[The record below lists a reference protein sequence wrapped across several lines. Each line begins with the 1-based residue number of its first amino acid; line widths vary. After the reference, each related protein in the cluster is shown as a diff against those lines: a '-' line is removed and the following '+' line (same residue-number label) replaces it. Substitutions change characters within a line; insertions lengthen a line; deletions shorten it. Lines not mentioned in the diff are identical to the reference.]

1 MAGYNSLELL
11 VGVPLLGGLF
21 CLILSDRFKDLARIV
36 SLLVSVII
44 FAGSLYL
51 FINKPGPW
59 QLGSNTILASDNLS
73 SFIALGIS
81 FFALTVSIWSLSYST
96 RSLGRYF
103 GYILITLGASL
114 GAAFSVNFIALL
126 VFWGL
131 VAAMLYLLVNIS
143 GTESSAA
150 ASKKAIIIV
159 GGTDALLILGVGLIW
174 HITGSFNIGAS
185 KIGLSNVTA
194 YMAYLT
200 IAVAGL
206 AKAGAMPFHSWVP
219 EVAEHA
225 PTSVTAYLP
234 ASVDK
239 LLGIYLLMRA
249 SLTIFTL
256 NGIVNLILLIVGAV
270 TIVFAV
276 LFALVQ
282 HDMKKLLGYHAVSQV
297 GYMVLGIGTANPVG
311 MAGALFHML
320 NNSIYKSCLFLSAG
334 NVEHRSGTTDLS
346 KLGGLAKYMPLTFAA
361 FLVASLSISG
371 IPPFNGFVSKWML
384 YQGVIA
390 SVGLGSKLK
399 ILWLVAAM
407 FGSALTIASFMKLIH
422 AVFLGRPDGDFAHIK
437 EAPFYMTMPVIV
449 LASICV
455 VFGVGAFILPL
466 PILIAPA
473 IGFNISYSGVWQPV
487 PATLLILAGL
497 AIGAGGYLFLRT
509 AKFRQ
514 TDTFVGGG
522 NPDLLGRVDGTEFY
536 NTVTDIKVLGGAVKG
551 EAQGAFDIYTI
562 SSGAVKAMSG
572 PLKFLHNGI
581 LPTYMI
587 WCLLGTLGIMFFI
600 FFGAGR

>member
-1 MAGYNSLELL
+1 MVGYNSLELL
-11 VGVPLLGGLF
+11 VGLPLLAGLF

-36 SLLVSVII
+36 SLLVSLAV
-44 FAGSLYL
+44 FAGSVYL

-59 QLGSNTILASDNLS
+59 QLGSNIMLASDNLS

-81 FFALTVSIWSLSYST
+81 FFALTVSVYSLTYST

-103 GYILITLGASL
+103 GYILITLGAAL

-126 VFWGL
+126 VFWGI
-131 VAAMLYLLVNIS
+131 VAAMLYLLVNIA
-143 GTESSAA
+143 GTEASAVA
-150 ASKKAIIIV
+150 AKKAIIIV
-159 GGTDALLILGVGLIW
+159 GGTDALLIFGVGLIW
-174 HITGSFNIGAS
+174 HITGSFNMGAS
-185 KIGLSNVTA
+185 RIGLSGLTA
-194 YMAYLT
+194 FSSYLV
-200 IAVAGL
+200 IAAAGL

-225 PTSVTAYLP
+225 PISVTAYLP

-249 SLTIFTL
+249 SLTIFKMSD
-256 NGIVNLILLIVGAV
+256 IANLVLLIVGAI

-297 GYMVLGIGTANPVG
+297 GYMVLGIGTANPIG

-334 NVEHRSGTTDLS
+334 NVEHRSGETDLS
-346 KLGGLAKYMPLTFAA
+346 KLGGLAKYMPITFAA
-361 FLVASLSISG
+361 FFVASLSISG

-390 SVGLGSKLK
+390 SVGLGGKLK
-399 ILWLVAAM
+399 VLWLVAAM
-407 FGSALTIASFMKLIH
+407 FGSALTVASFMKLIH

-437 EAPFYMTMPVIV
+437 EAPFNMTMPVVV
-449 LASICV
+449 LASICII
-455 VFGVGAFILPL
+455 FGIGAFVLPL
-466 PILIAPA
+466 PLLIAPA
-473 IGFNISYSGVWQPV
+473 IGLGISYSGAWQPM

-497 AIGAGGYLFLRT
+497 VIGVGGYLLLKT

-514 TDTFVGGG
+514 TDTFVGGWD
-522 NPDLLGRVDGTEFY
+522 PDKLGRVDGTEFY
-536 NTVTDIKVLGGAVKG
+536 NTVTDIKMVGKAVKL
-551 EAQGAFDIYTI
+551 EAGGGFDIYSI
-562 SSGAVKAMSG
+562 SSSIIKAMSR
-572 PLKFLHNGI
+572 PLRFLHNGI
-581 LPTYMI
+581 LPTYMV
-587 WCLLGTLGIMFFI
+587 WCLLGAIGIMFFI
-600 FFGAGR
+600 FLR